1 MKIGRLARVARIAT
15 LPETRNL
22 LVAAARSTTL
32 RTGLRRALHDPAG
45 VVRELRPTAV
55 HGVLMRGV
63 RHPAVQELANA
74 GLLLLP
80 GRYIP
85 LGWAAT
91 WAARHVRRRHGGP
104 MIAASGPG
112 LSGSGQSLKNV
123 TPKVRQGT
131 ADHLAVK
138 GAIEK

>member
-1 MKIGRLARVARIAT
+1 VKTRRLARVARIAT

-22 LVAAARSTTL
+22 ILQAVRSTTL
-32 RTGLRRALHDPAG
+32 RTGLRRALHDPSG
-45 VVRELRPTAV
+45 VTRELRPATVQSA
-55 HGVLMRGV
+55 LMRGV

-91 WAARHVRRRHGGP
+91 WAARHVRRRHGDP
-104 MIAASGPG
+104 TTAESGPAPPRADN
-112 LSGSGQSLKNV
+112 SV
-123 TPKVRQGT
+123 RATPKVR
-131 ADHLAVK
+131 
-138 GAIEK
+138 